1 MEPNGDPRESW
12 PASVSCRFRPPPAL
26 WRFASHTPL
35 SAILCP
41 SPCPDRTSARGT
53 AVVIQAG
60 RRGAPVDTPYA
71 RLLLKARG
79 SILMPDPIRLNPV
92 PDSILRSHDVEY
104 HAPVHE
110 LRPETFV
117 HDRARNRQ
125 IMRIQGVVPLPIG
138 AEIELYDPNVKAT
151 VIGVRLL
158 AGSAHVPVVVCLD
171 VDVPEA
177 YWEER

>member
-1 MEPNGDPRESW
+1 MTSD
-12 PASVSCRFRPPPAL
+12 
-26 WRFASHTPL
+26 T
-35 SAILCP
+35 LC
-41 SPCPDRTSARGT
+41 
-53 AVVIQAG
+53 V
-60 RRGAPVDTPYA
+60 
-71 RLLLKARG
+71 RLLPEARR
-79 SILMPDPIRLNPV
+79 SVVV
-92 PDSILRSHDVEY
+92 PDSIHRHADVEY

-117 HDRARNRQ
+117 HDRVRNRQ

-138 AEIELYDPNVKAT
+138 AEIELYDPNVRAT
-151 VIGVRLL
+151 VVGVRLL

>member
-1 MEPNGDPRESW
+1 M
-12 PASVSCRFRPPPAL
+12 
-26 WRFASHTPL
+26 
-35 SAILCP
+35 
-41 SPCPDRTSARGT
+41 
-53 AVVIQAG
+53 
-60 RRGAPVDTPYA
+60 RGAPWWSFRPATASRPLIPWTFDRYRDPE
-71 RLLLKARG
+71 G
-79 SILMPDPIRLNPV
+79 SILMPDPIQLNTV
-92 PDSILRSHDVEY
+92 PDPIHRNADVEY

-138 AEIELYDPNVKAT
+138 AEIELYDPNVRAT
-151 VIGVRLL
+151 VVGVRLL

-171 VDVPEA
+171 VEVPEA

>member
-1 MEPNGDPRESW
+1 MQSACHDGTTWSGDSPYLTRFLPRSG
-12 PASVSCRFRPPPAL
+12 A
-26 WRFASHTPL
+26 
-35 SAILCP
+35 P
-41 SPCPDRTSARGT
+41 SPAVTS
-53 AVVIQAG
+53 
-60 RRGAPVDTPYA
+60 DTLGV
-71 RLLLKARG
+71 RLLPGARR
-79 SILMPDPIRLNPV
+79 STVV
-92 PDSILRSHDVEY
+92 PDSIYRNVVPDAIHRNADVEY

-138 AEIELYDPNVKAT
+138 AEIELYNPNVKAT
-151 VIGVRLL
+151 VVGVRLL
-158 AGSAHVPVVVCLD
+158 AGSAHVPVVICLD